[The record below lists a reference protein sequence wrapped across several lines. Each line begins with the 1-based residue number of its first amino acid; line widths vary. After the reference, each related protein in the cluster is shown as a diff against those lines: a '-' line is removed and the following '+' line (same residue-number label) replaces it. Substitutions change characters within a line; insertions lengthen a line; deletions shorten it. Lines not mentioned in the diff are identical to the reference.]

1 MMESTSSQTGMS
13 VYSANAPKVIR
24 KVKDKAYGGAT
35 LKAFAVAV
43 GWVIISV
50 VIVFPLAFFS
60 SWIVECFVA
69 SVLLGWWLLYY
80 KYASTDSK
88 LEESI
93 LFLKF
98 FFDGYSGLHTIARYD
113 TDLKFL
119 EDVFPL
125 KEIHEDGL
133 IQFLDNNYG
142 LLIKF
147 IPPQIQ
153 DEDDEVHG
161 LNMQSVIDGLAG
173 NTSIKFIATSRQTLR
188 KPLLD
193 KLLSMMNKK
202 SVNKKVYEY
211 LYSIY
216 EMVRDKD
223 TKEMEWSFCAFF
235 GLGIYDNL
243 QDAIDQMDSEYP
255 GLVDS
260 LTDAGMKQVTKL
272 TDRMTIAQEY
282 RQMALPVVI

>member
-1 MMESTSSQTGMS
+1 MESTSSQTGLS

-35 LKAFAVAV
+35 LKSFGVVV
-43 GWVIISV
+43 GWVFVSV
-50 VIVFPLAFFS
+50 FIVLPLAFFES
-60 SWIVECFVA
+60 AIIEFLVVA
-69 SVLLGWWLLYY
+69 VLIGWWGLYY
-80 KYASTDSK
+80 KYTSTESK

-113 TDLKFL
+113 TDLIFL

-125 KEIHEDGL
+125 KNIHEDGL
-133 IQFLDNNYG
+133 IQFLDNHYG

-147 IPPQIQ
+147 VPPQVQ
-153 DEDDEVHG
+153 DEDEDAHG
-161 LNMQSVIDGLAG
+161 LRMQEVIDGLAG
-173 NTSIKFIATSRQTLR
+173 NTSIKFIATSKQILR
-188 KPLLD
+188 KLLLD
-193 KLLSMMNKK
+193 KLLKMMNKRG
-202 SVNKKVYEY
+202 VNKKVYEY

-216 EMVRDKD
+216 EMIRDKD
-223 TKEMEWSFCAFF
+223 TKNIEWSFCAFF

-243 QDAIDQMDSEYP
+243 QDAVDQMDSEFP

-260 LTDAGMKQVTKL
+260 LTDAGMKQIVKL
-272 TDRMTIAQEY
+272 TDRMKIAQEY

>member
-1 MMESTSSQTGMS
+1 MDSTSSQTGMS

-24 KVKDKAYGGAT
+24 KVKEKAYGGYT
-35 LKAFAVAV
+35 LKSFGVAV
-43 GWVIISV
+43 GWVIVSGIV
-50 VIVFPLAFFS
+50 VLPLAFS
-60 SWIVECFVA
+60 GSTIIECLVA
-69 SVLLGWWLLYY
+69 AILIGWWGLYY
-80 KYASTDSK
+80 KYALTESK

-98 FFDGYSGLHTIARYD
+98 FFDKYSGLHTIARYD

-125 KEIHEDGL
+125 KNIHNDGL
-133 IQFLDNNYG
+133 IEFLGNHYG
-142 LLIKF
+142 ILIKF

-153 DEDDEVHG
+153 DEDDETHG
-161 LNMQSVIDGLAG
+161 LNMQGVIDGLAG
-173 NTSIKFIATSRQTLR
+173 NTSLKFIATSRQTLR
-188 KPLLD
+188 KPMLD
-193 KLLSMMNKK
+193 KLLKMMNKRG
-202 SVNKKVYEY
+202 VNKKVYEY

-216 EMVRDKD
+216 EMIRDKD
-223 TKEMEWSFCAFF
+223 TKEIEWSFCAFF
-235 GLGIYDNL
+235 GLGVYDNL

-260 LTDAGMKQVTKL
+260 LTDAGMMQISKL

>member
-1 MMESTSSQTGMS
+1 MESTSSQTGLS

-35 LKAFAVAV
+35 LKSFGVVV
-43 GWVIISV
+43 GWVVVSV
-50 VIVFPLAFFS
+50 FIVLPLAFFES
-60 SWIVECFVA
+60 TIVECLVA
-69 SVLLGWWLLYY
+69 AVLIGWWGLYY
-80 KYASTDSK
+80 KYASTESK

-125 KEIHEDGL
+125 KNIHEDGL
-133 IQFLDNNYG
+133 IQFLDNHYG

-147 IPPQIQ
+147 VPPQVQ
-153 DEDDEVHG
+153 DEDEDAHG
-161 LNMQSVIDGLAG
+161 LRMQEVIDGLAG
-173 NTSIKFIATSRQTLR
+173 NTSIKFIATSKQTLR
-188 KPLLD
+188 KPLLE
-193 KLLSMMNKK
+193 KLLKMMNKRG
-202 SVNKKVYEY
+202 VNKKVYEY

-216 EMVRDKD
+216 EMIRDKD
-223 TKEMEWSFCAFF
+223 TKDIEWTFCAFF
-235 GLGIYDNL
+235 GLGVYDDL

-260 LTDAGMKQVTKL
+260 LTDAGMKQISKL
-272 TDRMTIAQEY
+272 TDRMKIAQEY